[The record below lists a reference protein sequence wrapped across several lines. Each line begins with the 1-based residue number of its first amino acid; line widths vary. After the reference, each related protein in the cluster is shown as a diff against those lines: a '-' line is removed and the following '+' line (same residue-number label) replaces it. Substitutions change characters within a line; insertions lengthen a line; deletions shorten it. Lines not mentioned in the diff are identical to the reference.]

1 MDSRHSSGWA
11 QQKKPKMLV
20 YSGTNVSV
28 FKVSPSLSGQNR
40 LDLPDVTPTWR
51 LSITVETAGE
61 SLQRNLSRGDRG
73 S

>member
-1 MDSRHSSGWA
+1 M
-11 QQKKPKMLV
+11 
-20 YSGTNVSV
+20 YSGKNVSV